1 MGWLVTAVVVAA
13 AGLGVWLFNRL
24 VSDRNQVRASWSD
37 VDVQLQRRHDLIPNL
52 VEIVKSYAG
61 HERTVLERVVAER
74 NAMHDAR
81 RITDKGAH
89 EPALKKSLSG
99 LVALAEAYPDL
110 KANTNFMQLST
121 QLAEVENNLQ
131 YARRFYNG
139 SVRQYNTRRDQ
150 FPDLLIARLFSFQH
164 AEFFAAEADS
174 RAAPGVVL

>member
-1 MGWLVTAVVVAA
+1 MGWLITATIIAA
-13 AGLGVWLFNRL
+13 CGLGVWLFNRL

-37 VDVQLQRRHDLIPNL
+37 VEVQLQRRHDLIPNL
-52 VEIVKSYAG
+52 VEIVKTYAV

-74 NAMHDAR
+74 NAMHDAK

-89 EPALKKSLSG
+89 EPELKKSLSG

-110 KANTNFMQLST
+110 KANTNFMQLSA

-150 FPDLLIARLFSFQH
+150 FPDLLVARLFAFQQ
-164 AEFFAAEADS
+164 AEFFAAAADS

>member
-24 VSDRNQVRASWSD
+24 VSDRNQVGASWSD

-52 VEIVKSYAG
+52 VEIVKGYAG

-74 NAMHDAR
+74 NAMHEAQ

-110 KANTNFMQLST
+110 KASTHFMQLSA

-150 FPDLLIARLFSFQH
+150 FPDLLVARLFSFQQG
-164 AEFFAAEADS
+164 EFFAAEADS
-174 RAAPGVVL
+174 RSAPGVMR